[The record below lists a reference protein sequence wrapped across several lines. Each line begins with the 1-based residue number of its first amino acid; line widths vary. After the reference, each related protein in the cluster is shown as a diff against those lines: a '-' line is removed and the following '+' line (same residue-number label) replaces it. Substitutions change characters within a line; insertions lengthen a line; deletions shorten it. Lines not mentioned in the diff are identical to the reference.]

1 MRRITILA
9 VVAFSLVTGNAMA
22 ESINGR
28 LGLTGKLGFTVP
40 LKDLEIGG
48 AEIGEHNTGFVGGGG
63 LIYGLGDNFALELDV
78 THAPATDI
86 KVGGAKVAEQQ
97 TTNISLGLQHR
108 IMPEKRL
115 VPYIGAGADFI
126 KGDITNSTID
136 WAYGGHASAGL
147 DYFITKSIVATADF
161 RFVAGSKSD
170 IMLNNTTIGR
180 YDPMSFIGTF
190 GVRLFLPKNW

>member
-1 MRRITILA
+1 MRIIISCIL
-9 VVAFSLVTGNAMA
+9 SLVLLTSTAMA

-40 LKDLEIGG
+40 LKDLEVGG
-48 AEIGEHNTGFVGGGG
+48 AEIGEHETGFAGGGG

-86 KVGGAKVAEQQ
+86 KINKSKVAEQQ
-97 TTNISLGLQHR
+97 TTDISVGLQYR
-108 IMPEKRL
+108 LMPEHRL
-115 VPYIGAGADFI
+115 VPYVGAGADFI
-126 KGDITNSTID
+126 KGDITNSDID
-136 WAYGGHASAGL
+136 WTYGGHASLGA
-147 DYFITKSIVATADF
+147 DYFITKSIVATVDF

-170 IMLNNTTIGR
+170 ILLNGSTIGR

-190 GVRLFLPKNW
+190 GVRLFLPKTW

>member
-1 MRRITILA
+1 MRIIISCIL
-9 VVAFSLVTGNAMA
+9 SLVLLTSTAMA

-28 LGLTGKLGFTVP
+28 LGITGKLGFTVP
-40 LKDLEIGG
+40 LKDLEVGG
-48 AEIGEHNTGFVGGGG
+48 ADAGKHDTGFAGGGG
-63 LIYGLGDNFALELDV
+63 LIYGLGDNFALEADV

-97 TTNISLGLQHR
+97 TTDISIGLQYR
-108 IMPEKRL
+108 IMPENRL

-136 WAYGGHASAGL
+136 WAYGGHANAGI

-170 IMLNNTTIGR
+170 ILLNNTTIGR
-180 YDPMSFIGTF
+180 YDPMSFTGTF
-190 GVRLFLPKNW
+190 GVRLFLPKIW